1 MRVCRNGDK
10 HSMIQK
16 PLDKIVLLFIALLT
30 SALGFACNRLGE
42 TPKSTED
49 VKDSNSAPKYTA
61 ALGGFQSLKGT
72 PYLMAIM
79 TSTGKSRADK
89 LSSYESGSNG
99 GQNHNLVFLDAN
111 SLESRRLFNTND
123 YVIIQT
129 DQYTQKVEGK
139 DVTQWLVHQVL
150 KADTD
155 GDKRLDQ
162 NDLRTVGISSANG
175 TRYVEVLTGITEI
188 FGLEMVKPGQLVVV
202 YGKDKAKTANIID
215 LDKRTIIATKPVI
228 DLGAQVK

>member
-1 MRVCRNGDK
+1 MT
-10 HSMIQK
+10 QK
-16 PLDKIVLLFIALLT
+16 LLNKIVPLFFALLIP
-30 SALGFACNRLGE
+30 ALGSACTRSSE
-42 TPKSTED
+42 TPRIEG

-61 ALGGFQSLKGT
+61 ALGGFQTLKGT

-79 TSTGKSRADK
+79 TSTGWSREDK

-123 YVIIQT
+123 YVITQT

-139 DVTQWLVHQVL
+139 DVTQWLAHRVL

-162 NDLRTVGISSANG
+162 NDLQTVGISSANG
-175 TRYVEVLTGITEI
+175 KQYVEVLTGITAI

-202 YGKDKAKTANIID
+202 YEKDKAKTASIID
-215 LDKRTIIATKPVI
+215 LEKRTIIATKPVV